1 MAVLSKVTADRSV
14 VAVTCVPDLQAT
26 SVKSIVNA
34 TAPFVS
40 PEAITYEAVY
50 VFVPVS
56 AIVAVFPAIVA
67 DIVDRASE
75 AVMVI
80 VTVSQTFAFVVSELS
95 EAIVTTVNVGAATSG
110 VKEYVY
116 SARLS
121 HTKISSSVGI
131 REGPHGYAVVV
142 IFPLF
147 DIFLIVQY
155 GSLVALHKSDDQ
167 T

>member
-1 MAVLSKVTADRSV
+1 MEYSRVPTGAVLSKVTAERSV
-14 VAVTCVPDLQAT
+14 VATTCVQALQT
-26 SVKSIVNA
+26 MSVKSIVNA
-34 TAPFVS
+34 TVPFVS

-67 DIVDRASE
+67 EIAERASE
-75 AVMVI
+75 AVMVS
-80 VTVSQTFAFVVSELS
+80 VTVSHTFALAVSELS
-95 EAIVTTVNVGAATSG
+95 EAIVTTESVGADTSG

-131 REGPHGYAVVV
+131 RDRPHG
-142 IFPLF
+142 
-147 DIFLIVQY
+147 
-155 GSLVALHKSDDQ
+155 
-167 T
+167 